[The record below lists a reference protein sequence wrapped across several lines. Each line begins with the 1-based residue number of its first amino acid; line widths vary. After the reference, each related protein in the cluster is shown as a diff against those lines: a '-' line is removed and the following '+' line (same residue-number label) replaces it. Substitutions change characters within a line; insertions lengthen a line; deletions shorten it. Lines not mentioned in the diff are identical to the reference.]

1 MEANSKQQK
10 IIYSKKIVDQL
21 LELGFKPID
30 IMPNPIKPDFYC
42 WAFEPSEELR
52 QALDALFEGAK
63 RNG

>member
-1 MEANSKQQK
+1 
-10 IIYSKKIVDQL
+10 

-30 IMPNPIKPDFYC
+30 IMPNPIKPEFYC